1 MAYIVTRIQVGDY
14 DTWKPMFDLDGPGT
28 RREATGHQ
36 VLRNVDDPNEVY
48 IFIEYATRAARG
60 VGTRTARR
68 LGRARPLPRALR
80 TDGGRGGRSG
90 QRTGLTGLCRGCPR

>member
-14 DTWKPMFDLDGPGT
+14 DTWKPMFDLDGPGA

-48 IFIEYATRAARG
+48 IFIEYATRAHAESARERLVASG
-60 VGTRTARR
+60 VLDRFPEHYGPMVVEA
-68 LGRARPLPRALR
+68 AEAV
-80 TDGGRGGRSG
+80 SG
-90 QRTGLTGLCRGCPR
+90 PG